1 MSYLY
6 MNASAALIII
16 ITLVIRK
23 VTINKVPH
31 YVFGFLWGIA
41 AIRMLLPF
49 QITSNWCVYNAIFK
63 LRDYLFVHGFITL
76 QYNSRQLLK
85 AINKYL
91 DLQLVIKS
99 LYFIWFIG
107 VIIVATYFVLSY
119 YSGMKL
125 IKGARPCD
133 IKEVV
138 RIKQWLEQY
147 NLRTDMEI
155 KSSNEIGVPLAYG
168 FIRPGILIPTDF
180 DINQEMSAKQIMLH
194 ECMHIKYW
202 HSFIKLM
209 LAILVSSNWFNPC
222 AWILFKFINRDMEI
236 ACDRHVLELLGREQR
251 ESYALNLIQAS
262 QMQYKDSIVYSGFA
276 KNSIKERIVAIMSFK
291 KMSAFALVL
300 SLSIPVSVATA
311 FATTDNH
318 VNDNQVKKLVVHDES
333 KVETIEDAIV
343 SVSEDDL
350 AKSGRQEV
358 VTRAARDLYVEDYER
373 VTTYMSPEK
382 LEVTFENSGCTYAGT
397 LTIYEMQVI
406 DGKYHGYYHGWAKKV
421 K

>member
-16 ITLVIRK
+16 ITLFIRRL
-23 VTINKVPH
+23 TINKVPH
-31 YVFGFLWGIA
+31 CVFGFLWGIA
-41 AIRMLLPF
+41 TIRMLLPF
-49 QITSNWCVYNAIFK
+49 RITSNWCVYNIVFR
-63 LRDYLFVHGFITL
+63 LRDYLFANGLITM
-76 QYNSRQLLK
+76 QYNSRQLLNEMSHY
-85 AINKYL
+85 I
-91 DLQLVIKS
+91 DLQLVIKI
-99 LYFIWFIG
+99 LYVIWIVG
-107 VIIVATYFVLSY
+107 VIIVATYFTLSY

-125 IKGARPCD
+125 IKNSKTCHMEGVAK
-133 IKEVV
+133 IK
-138 RIKQWLEQY
+138 RWLEQY
-147 NLRTDMEI
+147 NLPTDMEI
-155 KSSNEIGVPLAYG
+155 KSSKEIDVPLAYG
-168 FIRPGILIPTDF
+168 CLKPGILVPANF
-180 DINQEMSAKQIMLH
+180 DINHEMSAKQIMLH

-236 ACDRHVLELLGREQR
+236 SCDRHVLELLGREQR

-291 KMSAFALVL
+291 KMSVFALVL

-311 FATTDNH
+311 FATTDNR
-318 VNDNQVKKLVVHDES
+318 VTDNQIYKGLAVKNISE
-333 KVETIEDAIV
+333 VETIENAIV
-343 SVSEDDL
+343 SVSEDL
-350 AKSGRQEV
+350 VKSSNQEIG
-358 VTRAARDLYVEDYER
+358 TRAAGNLYVDDFER
-373 VTTYMSPEK
+373 ITTYMSPEK
-382 LEVTFENSGCTYAGT
+382 IEITFIDSGCTYTGI

-406 DGKYHGYYHGWAKKV
+406 DGKYHGYYRGWTAKV